1 MAAATTFALSLLPLV
16 TGAIATEFS
25 PPVNR
30 GEVAVDLTFPGGT
43 PLDRTDAGVQRL
55 ARRLLDDPD
64 VRHVITSAGRAFN
77 GSGDVFATNL
87 AQIAVNLSDPNASGD
102 DIVDRIKAMS
112 AMVPD
117 AVIAGAAARLA
128 LTLQRNPYATD
139 VRTTSGGLQPRL
151 QVDVDLERALLLNVS
166 PDDAAQT
173 ARIATGGALAARS
186 RLQSGLV
193 DVAVRSTAG
202 TGLASFGR
210 LGVRS
215 ADGRLIPLADLTTIR
230 STSEPTIVERED
242 RERVVTLTA
251 NPRTHRTGDRG
262 GERSAARP
270 GFPARRGPARAS
282 RGRRTIH
289 RHGDERA
296 SKPWPRSKKPP
307 GAASGRSL

>member
-1 MAAATTFALSLLPLV
+1 M
-16 TGAIATEFS
+16 
-25 PPVNR
+25 
-30 GEVAVDLTFPGGT
+30 
-43 PLDRTDAGVQRL
+43 QRL

-87 AQIAVNLSDPNASGD
+87 AQIAVILSDPNASGD

-251 NPRTHRTGDRG
+251 NPRGDAPIGLATAGVAKRCAT
-262 GERSAARP
+262 RLSCPP
-270 GFPARRGPARAS
+270 GFGS
-282 RGRRTIH
+282 
-289 RHGDERA
+289 
-296 SKPWPRSKKPP
+296 
-307 GAASGRSL
+307 SLAGTSNNSSTR

>member
-1 MAAATTFALSLLPLV
+1 MPPHD
-16 TGAIATEFS
+16 S
-25 PPVNR
+25 P
-30 GEVAVDLTFPGGT
+30 
-43 PLDRTDAGVQRL
+43 
-55 ARRLLDDPD
+55 
-64 VRHVITSAGRAFN
+64 
-77 GSGDVFATNL
+77 
-87 AQIAVNLSDPNASGD
+87 
-102 DIVDRIKAMS
+102 
-112 AMVPD
+112 
-117 AVIAGAAARLA
+117 

-173 ARIATGGALAARS
+173 ARITTGGALAARS

-307 GAASGRSL
+307 GAASGQSL